1 VRTDGCMTYF
11 CSIRSRL
18 LGLALAA
25 VIPLAA
31 LMTAA
36 LWIQWRSDR
45 TAAAEHAVNEARLL
59 AGQVDDYISALEN
72 LLSVLAQAVSFD
84 PADRGANDA
93 LLRKVKSELPNGN
106 SHILLFDVEGS
117 NIGASQDPDY
127 PRPSA
132 KDRVY
137 FREALA
143 DQAPAVGV
151 PMLVRSGRLVINVA
165 RPIKDSAGRI
175 RAVLTVGPVLDHFQ
189 DILGLHALPA
199 GSVIN
204 IINMHGIVIAGSA
217 VEQRLIGQRADWK
230 HLQLRIA
237 AKEGSYTSSWAQLD
251 NVERVNG
258 FATAHRVP
266 WLVTVAVP
274 TDIAYAA
281 LANRLKWGAL
291 IIAGTLALAFAIAWL
306 LSGRI
311 VRPLRQLGKD
321 AAVLAGGDL
330 SHRTAVH
337 TPDEVGALAENFNQM
352 ARALEVR
359 RQKVRSARGEM
370 RQAKDTLATVIDTS
384 QVAIICCDP
393 DQSVLLWSR
402 GAEQMFGY
410 RADEVL
416 GRQRMLVPP
425 EAEAEAHALFRRAYG
440 GETVRDL
447 HVRRRRKDGVLL
459 DVRLA
464 AAPMYNRD
472 GTVRNVAF
480 AYEDITDRK
489 AAEEQLRK
497 LAHYDQL
504 TGLPNRALL
513 QQELRRQLAKNGG
526 KGSTSIVLF
535 DLDEFKD
542 VNDTLGHSTGDQLLV
557 EVGRRLIK
565 VAEERAMVGLASRL
579 GGDEFVVILPDCG
592 DPRGVSEIV
601 DLMLRRLNEP
611 FVINDQLVHLGASAG
626 VAIAPQDGTDVEEL
640 LANADLALY
649 QAKSDGGRNLRFFMP
664 VLRAQ
669 AQARRSLGLELR
681 RAFAENELEMYFQP
695 QIRLSDQAVVGAEA
709 LLRWRHPQRGVL
721 APGAFIDTLGESA
734 IASGVGRW
742 ILRTACEQAAAW
754 RAMGLPLVRVGV
766 NLFPSQAYDEALSQD
781 VMEALRDFAL
791 PADALELEITE
802 NIALNRG
809 DSAVLQ
815 QLHDKGVK
823 LAFDDF
829 GTGYASLSYLTRL
842 PLSRIKIDRSFVG
855 KLTRDAQDAAIVRSL
870 IAMAHNLDLGVIAEG
885 VETSQQADFL
895 LNENCEEAQGF
906 LYAKPLP
913 AAEFEAYLRTQRL
926 ALLVTDDRDPGGG
939 RPIHFERRAAKP
951 PGRRR
956 SSRG

>member
-1 VRTDGCMTYF
+1 LF

-36 LWIQWRSDR
+36 LWTQWESDR
-45 TAAAEHAVNEARLL
+45 AAAADRAAHEARIL
-59 AGQVDDYISALEN
+59 ASEVDDHISALEN
-72 LLSVLAQAVSFD
+72 LLSVLVKAVSFD
-84 PADRGANDA
+84 PADRVANDT
-93 LLRKVKSELPNGN
+93 LLRKAQDGLSDFD
-106 SHILLFDVEGS
+106 SHIFLFDLDG
-117 NIGASQDPDY
+117 NCIGTSSSSDHPPPNAH
-127 PRPSA
+127 
-132 KDRVY
+132 DRTF

-143 DQAPAVGV
+143 DHLPALGD
-151 PMLVRSGRLVINVA
+151 PIQVRSGRWIVLVA
-165 RPIKDSAGRI
+165 RPVKDETGKI

-189 DILGLHALPA
+189 DTLRLHGLPPNTAISIINTRGVVIAADGGDWIGRKGDWKQLPA
-199 GSVIN
+199 
-204 IINMHGIVIAGSA
+204 
-217 VEQRLIGQRADWK
+217 
-230 HLQLRIA
+230 RIA
-237 AKEGSYTSSWAQLD
+237 AREGSDISRWSRRD

-258 FATAHRVP
+258 FALARRVP
-266 WLVTVAVP
+266 WMVTVGVP

-281 LANRLKWGAL
+281 LTNRVKWGAL
-291 IIAGTLALAFAIAWL
+291 MSGGSLALAIAIAWW

-311 VRPLRQLGKD
+311 VRPLRRLGMD

-330 SHRTAVH
+330 SHRTTVRSR
-337 TPDEVGALAENFNQM
+337 DEVGALAIHFNHM
-352 ARALEVR
+352 AQALEVR
-359 RQKVRSARGEM
+359 RQKVRNARGEM

-384 QVAIICCDP
+384 HVAIVCCDL
-393 DQSVLLWSR
+393 DQSIVLWSR

-410 RADEVL
+410 SAEEAL

-425 EAEAEAHALFRRAYG
+425 EALAEAHALFRRVYA

-447 HVRRRRKDGVLL
+447 HVRRRRKDGALL

-464 AAPMYNRD
+464 AAPMHNPD

-489 AAEEQLRK
+489 AAEEQLRR

-513 QQELRRQLAKNGG
+513 QRELGRLLAEDGG
-526 KGSTSIVLF
+526 NAPTSIVLF

-542 VNDTLGHSTGDQLLV
+542 VNDTLGHSTGDQLLI
-557 EVGRRLIK
+557 EVGRRLMG
-565 VAEERAMVGLASRL
+565 VAEERASVGMASRL
-579 GGDEFVVILPDCG
+579 GGDEFVVVLSHCG
-592 DPRGVSEIV
+592 DPRIVSEIV
-601 DLMLRRLNEP
+601 ELMLKRLNEP
-611 FVINDQLVHLGASAG
+611 FTINDQVVHLGASAG
-626 VAIAPQDGTDVEEL
+626 VAIAPQDGADVEEL
-640 LANADLALY
+640 IANADLALY
-649 QAKSDGGRNLRFFMP
+649 QAKADGGRNLRFFMP

-681 RAFAENELEMYFQP
+681 RAFAENEFEIHFQP
-695 QIRLSDQAVVGAEA
+695 QIRLADKAVVGAEA
-709 LLRWRHPQRGVL
+709 LLRWRHPQRGLL
-721 APGAFIDTLGESA
+721 APGAFIDTLAESA

-742 ILRTACEQAAAW
+742 IIRTACQQAAAW

-781 VMEALRDFAL
+781 VMEALRDFGL

-802 NIALNRG
+802 NIALNRE

-815 QLHDKGVK
+815 RLHDEGVK

-842 PLSRIKIDRSFVG
+842 PLTRIKIDRSFVA
-855 KLTRDAQDAAIVRSL
+855 KITRDEQDAAIVRSL
-870 IAMAHNLDLGVIAEG
+870 IAMAHNLNLGVIAEG

-895 LNENCEEAQGF
+895 LNERCEEAQGF

-913 AAEFEAYLRTQRL
+913 AEQFEAYLRAQRL
-926 ALLVTDDRDPGGG
+926 ALLIQDGGEPNAAG
-939 RPIHFERRAAKP
+939 PTQLERRVAKS

-956 SSRG
+956 SRGA

>member
-1 VRTDGCMTYF
+1 MTF
-11 CSIRSRL
+11 LCSIRSRL
-18 LGLALAA
+18 LGLAFAA
-25 VIPLAA
+25 VFPLAVV
-31 LMTAA
+31 MMAA
-36 LWIQWRSDR
+36 LWLQWRSDR
-45 TAAAEHAVNEARLL
+45 ATATEHAVNEARLL
-59 AGQVDDYISALEN
+59 AAQVDDHIGAIEN
-72 LLSVLAQAVSFD
+72 LLSVVGQAVSFD
-84 PADRGANDA
+84 PADRSANDA
-93 LLRKVKSELPNGN
+93 LLRKVRSELPNGN
-106 SHILLFDVEGS
+106 SQILLFDPDGN
-117 NIGASQDPDY
+117 NIGTSQDRDY
-127 PRPSA
+127 PPPNA
-132 KDRVY
+132 HDRVY

-143 DQAPAVGV
+143 DHTPAVGEPIV
-151 PMLVRSGRLVINVA
+151 VRSGHRVINVA
-165 RPIKDSAGRI
+165 RPIKDATGRI
-175 RAVLTVGPVLDHFQ
+175 RAVLTVGPLLDGFQ
-189 DILGLHALPA
+189 DALKLHALPPNSA
-199 GSVIN
+199 ITVIN
-204 IINMHGIVIAGSA
+204 AQGIVIAADKPERIGRQGDWGHLA
-217 VEQRLIGQRADWK
+217 QRM
-230 HLQLRIA
+230 A
-237 AKEGSYTSSWAQLD
+237 AREGSDITSWTQRD

-266 WLVTVAVP
+266 WLVTVGVP
-274 TDIAYAA
+274 TSIAYAA
-281 LANRLKWGAL
+281 LANRLEWGVL
-291 IIAGTLALAFAIAWL
+291 IIGGTLTLAFTVAWL

-321 AAVLAGGDL
+321 AAELAGGNYG
-330 SHRTAVH
+330 HRTAIR
-337 TPDEVGALAENFNQM
+337 TSDEVGGLANNFNQM

-359 RQKVRSARGEM
+359 RQRARSAKREM
-370 RQAKDTLATVIDTS
+370 RQAKETLATVIDTS
-384 QVAIICCDP
+384 QVAFVCVAP
-393 DQSVLLWSR
+393 DQTCVLWSR

-410 RADEVL
+410 RADEIL
-416 GRQRMLVPP
+416 GGPSRLVPP
-425 EAEAEAHALFRRAYG
+425 GVEAEAQALFRRVFG

-447 HVRRRRKDGVLL
+447 YVKRRRKDGAML

-464 AAPMYNRD
+464 AAPMRNPD

-513 QQELRRQLAKNGG
+513 QQELGRLLG
-526 KGSTSIVLF
+526 KEDGKAPTSIVLF

-542 VNDTLGHSTGDQLLV
+542 VNDTLGHSTGDRLLV
-557 EVGRRLIK
+557 EVGRRLTG
-565 VAEERAMVGLASRL
+565 VAEERAAVGLASRL
-579 GGDEFVVILPDCG
+579 GGDEFVVILPNCG
-592 DPRGVSEIV
+592 DPRCVSEIV
-601 DLMLRRLNEP
+601 DLMLKRLNEP
-611 FVINDQLVHLGASAG
+611 FLINDQLVHLGASAG
-626 VAIAPQDGTDVEEL
+626 VAIAPQDGADVEEL
-640 LANADLALY
+640 IANADLALY

-681 RAFAENELEMYFQP
+681 RAFADNEFEIYFQP
-695 QIRLSDQAVVGAEA
+695 QVRLCDRAVVGAEA

-721 APGAFIDTLGESA
+721 APGAFIDALAESP
-734 IASGVGRW
+734 IAAGVGRW
-742 ILRTACEQAAAW
+742 IIRTACKQAAAW
-754 RAMGLPLVRVGV
+754 RAEGLPLVRVGV
-766 NLFPSQAYDEALSQD
+766 NLFPSQAYDEALAQD

-802 NIALNRG
+802 NVALNRE

-815 QLHDKGVK
+815 RLHDEGVK

-855 KLTRDAQDAAIVRSL
+855 KITRDAQDAAIVRSL

-895 LNENCEEAQGF
+895 ENEQCEEAQGF

-913 AAEFEAYLRTQRL
+913 VEEFEAYLRTQRL
-926 ALLVTDDRDPGGG
+926 ASLIPDELDPDRSGPM
-939 RPIHFERRAAKP
+939 RFERPAAKA

-956 SSRG
+956 SRRA